1 MRRLALLLLA
11 LVCVLTGCDRTSST
25 ASKPPSPDDLV
36 GVYGAASKP
45 DGRVVPMLKVEKEG
59 SAYLLYEFSHGD
71 WHRPRKSWLEGSTNG
86 FQEVRT
92 FTRADLERLV
102 NHPVDVEPLGLQTKA
117 LALIHVPAGWSDGGK
132 EKPFVTK
139 SGYFAMTLVGPVDL
153 QRM

>member
-1 MRRLALLLLA
+1 MKRLVFIVMASLLV
-11 LVCVLTGCDRTSST
+11 LVGCDRTSKTEST
-25 ASKPPSPDDLV
+25 SSSVDELV
-36 GVYGAASKP
+36 GIYGTVSKK
-45 DGRVVPMLKVEKEG
+45 DGRVVPMIKVAKEG
-59 SAYLLYEFSHGD
+59 AAYILYEFSHGD
-71 WHRPRKSWLEGSTNG
+71 WHRIKNSWLEDSSGG
-86 FQEVRT
+86 FQEVRP
-92 FTRADLERLV
+92 FTRADLEKLV